1 MCCCLSLSLR
11 LQETVFLVDHV
22 WQIHGRTIRV
32 SELAIYCTINRI
44 CENAIIWIVLH
55 CICLQ
60 STLLWMHCHYFFLFG
75 GWIETRPNKC
85 VVSVNAFRKMHQ
97 VHHKLPHAWFAIKI
111 QLQCIEWIQPKLLCS
126 ILFWQPGWVTGQMF
140 PVDDSNLPHP
150 LQ

>member
-55 CICLQ
+55 YICLQ

-85 VVSVNAFRKMHQ
+85 VVLIWPLSMHLG
-97 VHHKLPHAWFAIKI
+97 KCIK
-111 QLQCIEWIQPKLLCS
+111 CITNCHMHDLLSKYSYNVLNESSPNYCA
-126 ILFWQPGWVTGQMF
+126 LFSSGSLGWTGYWANVSSWWQ
-140 PVDDSNLPHP
+140 
-150 LQ
+150 